1 MNSIRPTAAAAILL
15 VGIAALACGPKQE
28 RPSTISLADFQQLT
42 WLEGTWRGSGG
53 DYAAFFEE
61 YRFVDDSTIQM
72 KSFADSTL
80 RTVTDSS
87 RIELRG
93 GAVNSRSARSTYAG
107 EVTAGRIAF
116 KRPGSSAG
124 GHTFE
129 RVSDDHWTATLH
141 PATAGGRET
150 VYQMRKIAARP

>member
-1 MNSIRPTAAAAILL
+1 VKRVLLVAVLAAA
-15 VGIAALACGPKQE
+15 CTPKQDQ
-28 RPSTISLADFQQLT
+28 RAPVTLADFQQLR

-80 RTVTDSS
+80 ATVSDSS

-93 GAVNSRSARSTYAG
+93 GGVNSRSARSTYAG

-116 KRPGSSAG
+116 KRPGSTAG

-150 VYQMRKIAARP
+150 VYQMRRIER

>member
-1 MNSIRPTAAAAILL
+1 LRRVLVLAVL
-15 VGIAALACGPKQE
+15 VGCAPKQD
-28 RPSTISLADFQQLT
+28 RPQAVSLADFQQLR
-42 WLEGTWRGSGG
+42 WIEGTWRGSGG

-72 KSFADSTL
+72 KSFADSSL
-80 RTVTDSS
+80 ATVSDSS

-93 GAVNSRSARSTYAG
+93 GGVNSRSARSTYAG

-116 KRPGSSAG
+116 KRPGSTAG

-150 VYQMRKIAARP
+150 VYQMRRIER